1 MFRALLHATIDRMR
15 RAFVSLLAG
24 LPVGGVDDKVWR
36 SALRLSLSSVPLGA
50 EVASVELPAY
60 HDGVCVAPRR
70 TSVACPARPYTP
82 SAHQI
87 FATDGGRREEPEIDE
102 SPIVESYLED
112 APSPQGLSWDVT
124 RPVRLWHTG
133 LAPNGGTL
141 LELSLDVEDF
151 GVSGPYIA
159 SSGHPDAGMRP
170 RLVVTSTSVR

>member
-124 RPVRLWHTG
+124 
-133 LAPNGGTL
+133 APCASGTPG
-141 LELSLDVEDF
+141 SLRTAAP
-151 GVSGPYIA
+151 SSSSRSTTRTSA
-159 SSGHPDAGMRP
+159 SAAR
-170 RLVVTSTSVR
+170 TSRRRAIRTLGCGRGWS